1 MASLAYKARLQL
13 LSQSPSHHLLSSAAF
28 LARGLGG
35 EALSELQRRL
45 VHLPLMSSSLSLGW
59 GNKAQAQTDS
69 LASNLQQKCSPADC
83 AYLAIA
89 RASWIA
95 PGLRC
100 APMLLFDLQQSLP
113 LSVSTLLVPLPMER

>member
-1 MASLAYKARLQL
+1 MTSLAYKARLQL

-59 GNKAQAQTDS
+59 GNKAQTDS
-69 LASNLQQKCSPADC
+69 LASNLQQKCYPADC

-95 PGLRC
+95 PGLCC